1 MRTAFRRTRRRHG
14 DAHPRGEDQHGRLAL
29 RLLLQRSHQVAH
41 PAGTPCRYIRG
52 DGGHGRNVRLQEHMV
67 TAESPRQDRVT
78 DGNAQRAD
86 RQGIG
91 SLEASQPDAPRD
103 PCERLCWGRT
113 LSASPPKVV
122 PLRRRPGKWPGL
134 FSLKDESRHRGTG
147 RCNVDIPQLE
157 LGRVLIFRFVCVRHL
172 SASSDTTA
180 YYELRGSAAR
190 KHNPELLHLLLD
202 HLCWGLLVNERV
214 GATEPI
220 PEIVDLMGL
229 LADKSCGG
237 RRAFALL
244 QALAKRLLFRGE
256 GHCINA
262 CGGLCPTETRMEAHR
277 NA

>member
-41 PAGTPCRYIRG
+41 PAGTPCRYTRG

-67 TAESPRQDRVT
+67 TAEYPRQDRVT

-91 SLEASQPDAPRD
+91 SLEASQPDAPRH

-147 RCNVDIPQLE
+147 RCNVDMSRSPIRIRARTHIMADWRQTSSSPRRILAGLASPIRCRIPNDARF
-157 LGRVLIFRFVCVRHL
+157 GRKRKQRPSAPNAEMRCGLPVSSRQCARCQGWSSICADGADTSGPASVSPSRHPRNGFNRSVARDTPCFVL
-172 SASSDTTA
+172 
-180 YYELRGSAAR
+180 
-190 KHNPELLHLLLD
+190 
-202 HLCWGLLVNERV
+202 
-214 GATEPI
+214 
-220 PEIVDLMGL
+220 
-229 LADKSCGG
+229 
-237 RRAFALL
+237 AL
-244 QALAKRLLFRGE
+244 
-256 GHCINA
+256 
-262 CGGLCPTETRMEAHR
+262 
-277 NA
+277 